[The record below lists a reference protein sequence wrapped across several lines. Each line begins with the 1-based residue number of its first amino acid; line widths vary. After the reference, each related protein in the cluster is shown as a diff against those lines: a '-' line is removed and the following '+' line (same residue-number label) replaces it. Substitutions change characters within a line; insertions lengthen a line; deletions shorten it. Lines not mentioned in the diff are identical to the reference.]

1 MELTLEEKKVLMKIA
16 RNSIKALFYDD
27 VKPIDEKEIEKF
39 PILKTHAGAFVTLT
53 EDKRLRGCIGYIIA
67 DKPLYQTIADA
78 AVQAAMHDP
87 RFPELTKEEYDKID
101 LEISVLSEPFPVKSY
116 DEIIVGKHGLILTEG
131 FHRGLLLPQVPIE
144 HNMNKEEYLTALCH
158 KAGLRGDA
166 WKEKQLN
173 LEAFTANVFSEK
185 DLTEEENDS

>member
-1 MELTLEEKKVLMKIA
+1 MELTLDEKKVLMKIA
-16 RNSIKALFYDD
+16 RDSIKALFYDD
-27 VKPIDEKEIEKF
+27 VKPIDESEIKKYPVLEK
-39 PILKTHAGAFVTLT
+39 KAGAFVTLT

-67 DKPLYQTIADA
+67 DRPLYETISDA
-78 AVQAAMHDP
+78 AVQAAIHDP
-87 RFPELTKEEYDKID
+87 RFPELTKDEYDRID
-101 LEISVLSEPFPVKSY
+101 LEISVLSEPFPIESY
-116 DEIIVGKHGLILTEG
+116 DDIVVGKHGLILTEG

-158 KAGLRGDA
+158 KAGLHGDT

-185 DLTEEENDS
+185 DLKEEENDA

>member
-1 MELTLEEKKVLMKIA
+1 MELTLDEKKALMKIA

-27 VKPIDEKEIEKF
+27 VNPIDENEIKKF
-39 PILKTHAGAFVTLT
+39 PALQTKAGAFVTLT
-53 EDKRLRGCIGYIIA
+53 EEKRLRGCIGYIIA
-67 DKPLYQTIADA
+67 DKPLYETVSEA
-78 AVQAAMHDP
+78 AVQAATHDP
-87 RFPELTKEEYDKID
+87 RFPALTKEEYDKID
-101 LEISVLSEPFPVKSY
+101 LEISVLSVPFPMNSY
-116 DEIIVGKHGLILTEG
+116 DDIVVGKHGLILTEG
-131 FHRGLLLPQVPIE
+131 FNRGLLLPQVPIE

-185 DLTEEENDS
+185 DLSEKENDA